1 MKSLRKSVETTTD
14 IQNKYGFSIPEIPTT
29 FDTERSRVCLVKA
42 LLVFCASLGTVGSVV
57 SAFDLS
63 ANMGLIIVLLF
74 IMSLMLAF
82 LHYNY
87 ILFNLCYPVI
97 FLFFA
102 FSIIQNR
109 VYVNS
114 GYQAIL
120 NILREN
126 YRDYFDLSFSRETS
140 EAIADRYLTI
150 TFALAYLGFF
160 LVVMLNIAIST
171 YMSVLFTLLLTF
183 PFLQFGLYIGK
194 IPSFFY
200 VLLLLFAYTAV
211 LFFKWSGHYTLSENK
226 KKDLPFLARRQVLS
240 YKGHGKTML
249 QVLILSLLLS
259 VFFSAVSYPAMQT
272 NFLAGNETSKL
283 KDSTDSVIRLLV
295 QNGLYSFWNR
305 YQATGGISDGQLGGV
320 SSVQADY
327 MTDLEVTFA
336 PTSLD
341 TIYLKAYT
349 GSTYT
354 GSSWDSPS
362 YEEDTLRKA
371 LGPSDFEAYE
381 TYSAFL
387 ESRRLALFKKRN
399 PHRGLKA
406 RMQIKNIDA
415 AVQHIY
421 RPYYTSDDSAIS
433 YLTDHS
439 LFDGVSKTGET
450 YTLEYYPYTQDYTRI
465 MAEGYDQL
473 RDDDATTAKEKE
485 FIQYYDMYCILH
497 YKDIPTL
504 TRQSLEKVI
513 PDIQTSENVLEQVS
527 YIEQYFEDNFKYTLS
542 PGATPRDADFVS
554 YFLEDQK
561 QGYCSH
567 FASAGTLLCRAYGIP
582 ARYVEG
588 YVIQLNN
595 IADAEVVEGENLE
608 DWVDGRTDLRE
619 TGVVTVTVPD
629 ANAHAWTEIY
639 LDGFGWIPVDFT
651 PPAADYDT
659 EEESSLFQSLFSGL
673 FTTASNGQNGNTEV
687 TERTDTF
694 SSLLSN
700 NRFILLPLLFVVSA
714 LVLIPLLYRLIR
726 SLIDNRRRRNAYHGG
741 RYEEV
746 LPHYYHSLQK
756 AVLKNKHSLPESP
769 APDELFEL
777 LKSLCISFEKQT
789 EKACTI
795 FHRGLYSPGGIS
807 RQETDYFIRY
817 TQDIRKALK
826 KH

>member
-1 MKSLRKSVETTTD
+1 MKLLKRSVETTTD

-29 FDTERSRVCLVKA
+29 FDTERTRVCLVKA

-63 ANMGLIIVLLF
+63 ANMGLIIVLLL
-74 IMSLMLAF
+74 IMSLLLAF

-87 ILFNLCYPVI
+87 VLFNLCYPVL

-183 PFLQFGLYIGK
+183 PFLQFGLYIGN
-194 IPSFFY
+194 IPSFLY
-200 VLLLLFAYTAV
+200 VLLLLFAYTTV
-211 LFFKWSGHYTLSENK
+211 LFLKWSGHYTLSENK
-226 KKDLPFLARRQVLS
+226 KKDLPFLAKKQVLS
-240 YKGHGKTML
+240 YKGHGRTML
-249 QVLILSLLLS
+249 QVLSMSLLLS
-259 VFFSAVSYPAMQT
+259 VFFSVVSYPAMQT
-272 NFLAGNETSKL
+272 NFLAGDKTSRL

-341 TIYLKAYT
+341 TVYLKAYT
-349 GSTYT
+349 GATYT

-362 YEEDTLRKA
+362 YEEETLQKA
-371 LGPSDFEAYE
+371 LGDTDFEAYE

-387 ESRRLALFKKRN
+387 EARRLALFKKWN

-406 RMQIKNIDA
+406 TMRIKNIDA
-415 AVQHIY
+415 AVGHIY
-421 RPYYTSDDSAIS
+421 RPYYTSDDSEIS
-433 YLTDHS
+433 CLTDHS

-473 RDDDATTAKEKE
+473 RDDDSTTAKEKE

-504 TRQSLEKVI
+504 TLQSLKKI
-513 PDIQTSENVLEQVS
+513 MPDIRTSENVLEQVS
-527 YIEQYFEDNFKYTLS
+527 YIEEYFEENYKYTLS

-561 QGYCSH
+561 QGYCAH

-595 IADAEVVEGENLE
+595 MADAEVVEGENLE
-608 DWVDGRTDLRE
+608 DWIDGRTDLKE
-619 TGVVTVTVPD
+619 TGVVTVNVPD

-651 PPAADYDT
+651 PPSADYDV
-659 EEESSLFQSLFSGL
+659 EEESGLLQSLFSGL
-673 FTTASNGQNGNTEV
+673 FTTSGNSQNGSSDI
-687 TERTDTF
+687 TERTDAF
-694 SSLLSN
+694 SSLLSS
-700 NRFILLPLLFVVSA
+700 NRFILFPLLFVVSA
-714 LVLIPLLYRLIR
+714 IVLIPLLYRLIR
-726 SLIDNRRRRNAYHGG
+726 SLCDRRRRINAYQSG

-756 AVLKNKHSLPESP
+756 TVLQSKHPLPSSP
-769 APDELFEL
+769 APDELFEQ
-777 LKSLCISFEKQT
+777 LKELCTSFEKRT
-789 EKACTI
+789 EEACAI
-795 FHRGLYSPGGIS
+795 FHKGLYSRSGIS
-807 RQETDYFIRY
+807 RQDTDYFIRY
-817 TQDIRKALK
+817 TQDIRKELK
-826 KH
+826 KR